1 MNNACL
7 RFVFLL
13 LYNNLIP
20 ISLYVT
26 IELVNIGQSLLV
38 ASDLNLYDDV
48 LDLPC
53 SVRSSNL
60 CQELGLV
67 SNIFSD
73 KTGTL
78 TRNEMKL
85 IKFIVDGQMYD
96 IGTEIV
102 SHGQTVKSPVVTM
115 LADRNGKG
123 AKIYD
128 FMRCLTVCHTVVR
141 QKDGTYRA
149 ESPDEL
155 ALVEGVACYDCG
167 LKERGTASMIVNL
180 VGVETTFDILAV
192 NAFNADRKRMSILVR
207 NQSTNE
213 YLVLCKGAD
222 NIMLPLCDIDT
233 HTKKSVEKSLLDLAS
248 FGLRTLCIA
257 QKKLTAQ
264 AATEWLGTF
273 KAAASSL
280 QDRAEKLALAGA
292 ELETHMEL
300 VGITAIEDRLQ
311 DEVPEVIADLAKA
324 KIVLWMLTGDKEET
338 AVNIGRSCNLVLNNT
353 KLFFITRIDDT
364 EAYKNRLEEVFKE
377 ISAGYTPETGFVEDG
392 IKKEIALVMDGPS
405 FRYFDENDK
414 TQRMWLLRVGK
425 HCRSV
430 IACRLT
436 PIQKQQLVALVKKD
450 TVPRAITLAIG
461 DGANDVPMIR
471 EGDVGVGIF
480 GKEGRQAANNADFA
494 IGQFKFL
501 RRLLLVHGR
510 WNYSRQSRV
519 FLYSMHKNMVI
530 TLTLFWY
537 SYYAAVSGT
546 SIYES
551 WVYTSF
557 NFVLGLPIIFYGI
570 LDRDISDNFAMK
582 NPQVYSTGTD
592 NVYLTPTVIGS
603 WILNAVLYATM
614 ICLLYYLATK
624 DSFQYQ
630 GLYNMGTT
638 VFVGMCNALQ
648 MKVAFMMHQCTWV
661 QALLF
666 FISIWGMM
674 LYNFLAGRLTD
685 DLYYVPDELY
695 RTGLFWF
702 FGFFSVPLFTVM
714 VDIVSHYV
722 FFFFLPSREM
732 IFRETEHLVSLIM
745 SAMLRTCHEILFVYL
760 G

>member
-1 MNNACL
+1 MAYSTSNLSNDL
-7 RFVFLL
+7 SSGSRFVFLL

-38 ASDLNLYDDV
+38 SSDLNIYEES

-85 IKFIVDGQMYD
+85 VKFIVDGQIYD

-115 LADRNGKG
+115 LADKKGKG

-128 FMRCLTVCHTVVR
+128 FMQCLTVCHTVVR

-207 NQSTNE
+207 NQTNNE

-222 NIMLPLCDIDT
+222 NIMLPLCEIDT
-233 HTKKSVEKSLLDLAS
+233 HTRKSIEKSLLDLAN

-264 AATEWLGTF
+264 AANEWLETF

-280 QDRAEKLALAGA
+280 QDRAEKLATAA
-292 ELETHMEL
+292 ADLEMHMEL

-353 KLFFITRIDDT
+353 KLFFVTRIDNN
-364 EAYKNRLEEVFKE
+364 EAYKTRLEEVFKE
-377 ISAGYTPETGFVEDG
+377 ITAGYTLETGFVEDG
-392 IKKEIALVMDGPS
+392 VQKEIALVMDGPS
-405 FRYFDENDK
+405 FRYFDENDA
-414 TQRMWLLRVGK
+414 TQRMWLLRIGK

-530 TLTLFWY
+530 TLTLYWF

-570 LDRDISDNFAMK
+570 QDRDISDAFAMK
-582 NPQVYSTGTD
+582 NPQVYSTGTE
-592 NVYLTPTVIGS
+592 NVYLTPWVIGS
-603 WILNAVLYATM
+603 WILNAILYATM
-614 ICLLYYLATK
+614 ICLLYYYATR

-648 MKVAFMMHQCTWV
+648 LKVAFMMHQCTWP
-661 QALLF
+661 QAFMF
-666 FISIWGMM
+666 FISIWGMI
-674 LYNFLAGRLTD
+674 LYIYLAGQLTD
-685 DLYYVPDELY
+685 DFYYIPDVLY

-714 VDIVSHYV
+714 VDIVSYYL
-722 FFFFLPSREM
+722 FFFFQPSREM
-732 IFRETEHLVSLIM
+732 KFRETEHLV
-745 SAMLRTCHEILFVYL
+745 C
-760 G
+760 